1 MSIRTDGSA
10 KADAPDPVVIDRTK
24 DVDRMRFVCPNGH
37 TTWDRTNNHVWCRM
51 CRRACEHGEDVD
63 PEHYELLDKATGETI
78 PWSAVRLAADE
89 RHRHVK

>member
-10 KADAPDPVVIDRTK
+10 VEDAPDPVVIDRT
-24 DVDRMRFVCPNGH
+24 DEVDRMRYTCPNGH
-37 TTWDRTNNHVWCRM
+37 TTWDRTNNHIWCRM

-78 PWSAVRLAADE
+78 PWSAVRLAEDE
-89 RHRHVK
+89 PHRHVR